1 MPKNEEGEFELVVG
15 NRQLL
20 TIVFIMM
27 VLFGVVFTMGYLVG
41 RTAAPEAGA
50 TAAKSQPQEN
60 QAAQRPEPSQPMPAQ
75 QPAAAPPD
83 TPLAPG
89 EAKVAP
95 TGTVPVGGTPQSAPA
110 ETQQAANPAPA
121 STKPAEMPR
130 KIDEPTPPAPG
141 QMFLQ
146 VAAVK
151 KPEAEVIVDVLK
163 RRGFPAQVAPVVPG
177 QPEDALWRALVGPLA
192 DAAAVAKTRADLQN
206 AGFRE
211 VIVRKY

>member
-41 RTAAPEAGA
+41 RTAAPEAGMA
-50 TAAKSQPQEN
+50 AAKGQPTDT
-60 QAAQRPEPSQPMPAQ
+60 ATQRPEPSQPLPAQ
-75 QPAAAPPD
+75 QAPAAAE

-89 EAKVAP
+89 EAKVSPA
-95 TGTVPVGGTPQSAPA
+95 GTVPVGGTPPAPA
-110 ETQQAANPAPA
+110 EVEPAPP
-121 STKPAEMPR
+121 KPAETAR
-130 KIDEPTPPAPG
+130 KPADPVPPAPG
-141 QMFLQ
+141 QTFLQ

-163 RRGFPAQVAPVVPG
+163 KRGFSAQVAPVVAG
-177 QPEDALWRALVGPLA
+177 QPDDALWRALVGPLP
-192 DAAAVAKTRADLQN
+192 DAAALARTRADLQN

>member
-41 RTAAPEAGA
+41 RTAAPEVGM
-50 TAAKSQPQEN
+50 AASKGQGQEG
-60 QAAQRPEPSQPMPAQ
+60 QVAQRPEPSQPLPAQ
-75 QPAAAPPD
+75 PPAASVDA
-83 TPLAPG
+83 PLAPG
-89 EAKVAP
+89 EAKVTP
-95 TGTVPVGGTPQSAPA
+95 GGTVPVGGTPPAPSETQAAATPARPA
-110 ETQQAANPAPA
+110 EAPR
-121 STKPAEMPR
+121 KPA
-130 KIDEPTPPAPG
+130 DAAPPVPG
-141 QMFLQ
+141 QTFIQ

-163 RRGFPAQVAPVVPG
+163 KRGFLAQVAPVVPG
-177 QPEDALWRALVGPLA
+177 QPDDALWRALVGPLA
-192 DAAAVAKTRADLQN
+192 DASAVAKARADLQN